1 MFCVAAEPSPKFER
15 AVDGT
20 GTSDRLLA
28 GFRGV
33 KPSAS
38 CLAVKNE
45 FHCVNVG
52 TSPVSRARQDVPPDG
67 TKHGFD
73 CANAGAA
80 ADAAHVAAT
89 AQAKMNLDE
98 VIQIAFLLEVDM
110 DMEWN
115 GARRSVR
122 ETSACHRDL
131 GSPEIGALALPALS
145 RAIEPGGR
153 SRPSF
158 GWHRIK

>member
-1 MFCVAAEPSPKFER
+1 
-15 AVDGT
+15 
-20 GTSDRLLA
+20 
-28 GFRGV
+28 
-33 KPSAS
+33 
-38 CLAVKNE
+38 
-45 FHCVNVG
+45 
-52 TSPVSRARQDVPPDG
+52 
-67 TKHGFD
+67 
-73 CANAGAA
+73 
-80 ADAAHVAAT
+80 
-89 AQAKMNLDE
+89 MNLDE

-131 GSPEIGALALPALS
+131 GSPEVGALALPALS

-158 GWHRIK
+158 GWHRMR